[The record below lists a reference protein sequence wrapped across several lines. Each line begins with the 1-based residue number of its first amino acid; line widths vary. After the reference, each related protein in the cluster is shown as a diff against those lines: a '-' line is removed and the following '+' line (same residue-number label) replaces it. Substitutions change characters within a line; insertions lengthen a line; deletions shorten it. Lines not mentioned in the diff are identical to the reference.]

1 MKRLRRLL
9 ALPANE
15 RRLVVKAALL
25 LGVIRLGLRLLP
37 FRTLWRLLNQAP
49 RASIALPAPNHLSPD
64 RIAWAVTVA
73 SPYLLSVRPCLSQA
87 LAVHLL
93 LVRRGYPARLHLGV
107 ARGERGQVQAHAWVE
122 TDGRVVIGG
131 SASELGRYTPLL
143 ALDGETP

>member
-1 MKRLRRLL
+1 MKRLRSLL
-9 ALPANE
+9 ALPATE
-15 RRLVVKAALL
+15 RRLLVKAALL

-37 FRTLWRLLNQAP
+37 FRTLRRLLNQAP
-49 RASIALPAPNHLSPD
+49 RASIALPAANRFSPD

-73 SPYLLSVRPCLSQA
+73 SPYMLRLRPCLVQA
-87 LAVHLL
+87 LAVQLL

-143 ALDGETP
+143 ALDAETP